1 MSPAAKETHRRIRRN
16 GGLGLM
22 VAWIVGWYI
31 VLDPGS
37 DGVLAQGLFG
47 LQLLLILAT
56 APFAFV
62 ASHIIGRNLA
72 DREDAATARR
82 YEEAEAARLQAEKAD
97 RRQRIA
103 QSEEAAAASRQ
114 AIDRREFIQKIGSVN
129 DLLDVLPGESDPA
142 RVATIKLGA
151 TQQLRDLVAK
161 HPLESLTALV
171 MADEA
176 IRLLSGV

>member
-1 MSPAAKETHRRIRRN
+1 MSPASKETHRRIRRN

-56 APFAFV
+56 APFAFG

-72 DREDAATARR
+72 DREMRRRRGIRRSARSAPPAHRASAAPD
-82 YEEAEAARLQAEKAD
+82 RLP
-97 RRQRIA
+97 R
-103 QSEEAAAASRQ
+103 
-114 AIDRREFIQKIGSVN
+114 
-129 DLLDVLPGESDPA
+129 
-142 RVATIKLGA
+142 
-151 TQQLRDLVAK
+151 
-161 HPLESLTALV
+161 
-171 MADEA
+171 
-176 IRLLSGV
+176 